1 MCWKAKLLW
10 IGFLCLCLSG
20 VAGSAGKATTSPE
33 WSFNATIIEACSC
46 PMFCPCYFNTE
57 PAGHVGH
64 EGHEGMKHF
73 CKFNMAYKVN
83 KGHHGDVKL
92 NGVKFWV
99 TGDLGSEFD
108 DGQMDWAH
116 VTFDKSMTQEQ
127 RDAVAEI
134 LGKIYPVE
142 WDSFTTAEGTIDK
155 WEADNDAAHATLDG
169 GKTAEVKLV
178 RVPGMTDE
186 SVVIKNLKYWGVPRN
201 DGFVLM
207 PNEVE
212 AYRIGDKAFEF
223 KGTNGFMITLDINS
237 EEVGE

>member
-1 MCWKAKLLW
+1 MHQKSKMLW
-10 IGFLCLCLSG
+10 IGFLCLCLAG
-20 VAGSAGKATTSPE
+20 VAGSAGKATTPE

-64 EGHEGMKHF
+64 EGRGDMKHF

-134 LGKIYPVE
+134 LGKIYPVK

-169 GKTAEVKLV
+169 GKTAEVKLT
-178 RVPGMTDE
+178 RVPGMTDDP
-186 SVVIKNLKYWGVPRN
+186 VVLGNLKYWGVPRN
-201 DGFVLM
+201 DGFILI
-207 PNEVE
+207 PNEVQ
-212 AYRIGDKAFEF
+212 AYHTGEKAFEY
-223 KGTNGFMITLDINS
+223 KGTNGFMVTLDINS
-237 EEVGE
+237 DDVGE

>member
-1 MCWKAKLLW
+1 MHRRAKVLW
-10 IGFLCLCLSG
+10 IGLLCLCLAG
-20 VAGSAGKATTSPE
+20 VAGSAEKATTSSE

-46 PMFCPCYFNTE
+46 PMFCPCYFNSQ

-64 EGHEGMKHF
+64 EGHGGMKHF

-134 LGKIYPVE
+134 LGKIYPVK
-142 WDSFTTAEGTIDK
+142 WDSFTIGEGTIDQ
-155 WEADNDAAHATLDG
+155 WEASNNAAHATLDG
-169 GKTAEVKLV
+169 GKTAEIKLT
-178 RVPGMTDE
+178 RVLGMTDDP
-186 SVVIKNLKYWGVPRN
+186 VVIGNLKYWGVPRN

-207 PNEVE
+207 PSEVQ
-212 AYRIGDKAFEF
+212 AYRTGDKAFEF
-223 KGTNGFMITLDINS
+223 KGTNGFMITLDFNS
-237 EEVGE
+237 NDVGE

>member
-1 MCWKAKLLW
+1 MHLSTRVLW
-10 IGFLCLCLSG
+10 IGFLCLCLAG
-20 VAGSAGKATTSPE
+20 VAGSAGKAAASPE

-46 PMFCPCYFNTE
+46 PMFCPCYFNAE
-57 PAGHVGH
+57 PAGHIGH
-64 EGHEGMKHF
+64 EGHGGMKHF

-92 NGVKFWV
+92 KGVKFWV

-169 GKTAEVKLV
+169 GKTAEVKLT
-178 RVPGMTDE
+178 RVPGMTDDP
-186 SVVIKNLKYWGVPRN
+186 VVLGNLKYWGAPRN

-207 PNEVE
+207 PNEVQ

-237 EEVGE
+237 DDVGE